1 MPKNIEAIYP
11 LSAVQE
17 GMLFHS
23 MYAPEAGVYG
33 CQFTCTLTG
42 SLQPEAFREAM
53 QKVLERHSILRTLIW
68 ERREKLFQVVANDV
82 ELPWEYLD
90 WRGMSEPE
98 QAARWEQYLDEERR
112 RGFDLSRP
120 PLMRTALIQMKDE
133 AYRFIWSFHHM
144 LLDGWSLSI
153 VLKEMFTLYWSHCS
167 GQEIHLDQPRPY
179 KDYIAWL
186 QRQDMSKV
194 EDFWRK
200 FLQGFLAPTPMHVDK
215 PIGKRNKQTE
225 EFTEIEWKLPRKTT
239 TALQNL
245 ARQHGLTLNTLIQ
258 GGWAVLLSRYSG
270 EEDVVFGAVVS
281 GRSGDL
287 AGIDSMVGLFI
298 NTLPMRVRL
307 SAEDTL
313 IPWLKKIQEQQVDLR
328 QYEFS
333 PLVDVHRWSE
343 VSHGHPLFETVL
355 VYENYP
361 VDRTL
366 GEWGGEL
373 SVQDVVSH
381 TWTNYPLSIMVVPEA
396 ELRAKVLYDSSR
408 FDGET
413 IQRVMSHLETIL
425 TGMTENP
432 AAKLSE
438 LPVLTEQERRQ
449 LMEWNAT
456 DAPYPTDICIQ
467 QLFETQAAQR
477 PDAVA
482 LLLEDEQMT
491 YRELDELSNQI
502 ARLLLREG
510 VGPNVRVGVM
520 MERSMEMI
528 AAVLGILKAG
538 GAYVPLDPS
547 HPGERLAYVLENAE
561 VAVLLAHSSCVENL
575 PDEHP
580 VVILWE
586 TEKESIRQES
596 RERPGAETSAQN
608 LAYIIYTSGSTGT
621 PKGVMVRHQPVINL
635 IEWVNNTFAMN
646 ESDRLLWV
654 TSLGFDLS
662 VYDIFG
668 ILGAGGSIRIVKD
681 ADVRDP
687 KRLLQH
693 LRSGEITFWD
703 SAPAALQ
710 QVLPFLGETSGK
722 AAESRL
728 KRVFLSGD
736 WIPLS
741 MPDELKKHFPGVE
754 VISLGGGT
762 EATIWSNFYRI
773 GEVEEDW
780 VSIPYGKPIQNAR
793 YYVLDAHLNPC
804 PIGVPGE
811 LYIGGACLAE
821 GYANAPELT
830 SQRFLPDP
838 FGAPG
843 DRMYRTGD
851 MARYWP
857 DGNMEFLG
865 RVDNQVKIRGFR
877 VELGEVEAAIAQ
889 HPNVQTALAT
899 IQEVPLGDKRLVAYV
914 VPKSKEETL
923 SSAWGAEQVSQWQTV
938 FNEIYRQPSPTEELA
953 YNTIGWTSSYT
964 DLPIPQ
970 EEMKEWA
977 DRTVE
982 RILSQKPRRV
992 LEIGC
997 GSGMLLFQV
1006 APHCEEYWATDL
1018 SEETIARLGQ
1028 QIAAMNLP
1036 QVHLACREATNFAG
1050 IESGS
1055 FDMVVL
1061 NSVIQ
1066 YFPSLSY
1073 LMDVLDGAIQALKPG
1088 GVIFLGDVRNY
1099 TLLRT
1104 FYTSL
1109 ELFQAPDTLSAAQFQ
1124 QRVTKR
1130 LNQEK
1135 ELLIDPAFFAALR
1148 KRHSQI
1154 SEVQVQLKKA
1164 RHQNELSKFRYD
1176 VFLHVGKAHQA
1187 PAAPK
1192 EVQWE
1197 EETWN
1202 LAKVREVL
1210 SEEPEILVF
1219 RDIPNRRVREEQA
1232 AVDLLRSPSH
1242 PENVGELRKRL
1253 IPAREE
1259 GMDPEEF
1266 WQLGEDLSYDVFI
1279 TWASSGSNDRMDVV
1293 FAREHAFSAP
1303 LSYEAILG
1311 GSGRDSRESKQWSY
1325 YANSPLQE
1333 KLFQQMLPQIRER
1346 VKEKLPEY
1354 MIPSAYLF
1362 LDGLP
1367 VTSNGKVDRR
1377 ALPLPELTREG
1388 ERQYLAPRDLV
1399 EMQLAQI
1406 WEELLGTRPIGVTDN
1421 FFELGGHSL
1430 LAVRL
1435 IMQIKEQFQQELPL
1449 SVLFE
1454 GTTIEYLA
1462 RVLRQQEAGQERSS
1476 SPLVA
1481 IKPHGAKPPLFL
1493 VHPTGGNVLCYL
1505 HLARHIE
1512 RDQPLYALQ
1521 SPGLYDDWEHAQSI
1535 EAMAAHYIDAI
1546 LSVRPDGPYLIG
1558 GWSYGATVAYE
1569 IALQMERRGLDV
1581 AKLLLIDS
1589 PAPNY
1594 TQRLPE
1600 MNQTAFLLSLFRE
1613 LERFF
1618 GESVAFTE
1626 EEISGLSPDEQL
1638 PYLLEQ
1644 MIRAGLIPPGSEL
1657 ADIDR
1662 LLEVYQTNLY
1672 TLQRY
1677 NPAGKFSGQAVLFHS
1692 TLPNEDDVLKQ
1703 MVEEQDATAGW
1714 RHYLS
1719 RPVDMHAIPGDHVT
1733 MITEPNVRAL
1743 AERIRS
1749 VTETGQKV
1757 SSI

>member
-1 MPKNIEAIYP
+1 MPANIEAIYP
-11 LSAVQE
+11 LTAVQE

-23 MYAPEAGVYG
+23 LYAPEAGVYG

-42 SLQPEAFREAM
+42 AFQPEAFRQALE
-53 QKVLERHSILRTLIW
+53 KVLERHSILRTLIW
-68 ERREKLFQVVANDV
+68 ERREKLFQVVVKEAK
-82 ELPWEYLD
+82 LPWQYLD
-90 WRGMSEPE
+90 WRGQPEEE
-98 QAARWEQYLDEERR
+98 QAAKWEQYLDEERR
-112 RGFDLSRP
+112 RGFHLSSP
-120 PLMRTALIQMKDE
+120 PLMRTALIQMKDDS
-133 AYRFIWSFHHM
+133 YRFIWSFHHM

-153 VLKEMFTLYWSHCS
+153 VLKEVFTLYWSSCK
-167 GQEIHLDQPRPY
+167 GQDISLNPPRPY
-179 KDYIAWL
+179 KDYITWL

-194 EDFWRK
+194 EEYWRK
-200 FLQGFLAPTPMHVDK
+200 SLQGFQAPTPMHVDK
-215 PIGKRNKQTE
+215 PIGKRNKQAE
-225 EFTEIEWKLPRKTT
+225 EFTEIEWKLSQKTT
-239 TALQNL
+239 ADLQNL

-258 GGWAVLLSRYSG
+258 GGWAVLLNRYSG
-270 EEDVVFGAVVS
+270 EDDVVFGAVVS

-287 AGIDSMVGLFI
+287 MGIDSMVGLFI
-298 NTLPMRVRL
+298 NTLPMRVKL
-307 SAEDTL
+307 NADDTL

-328 QYEFS
+328 QYEYS
-333 PLVDVHRWSE
+333 PLVDIHRWSE
-343 VSHGHPLFETVL
+343 IPHGHALFETVL

-396 ELRAKVLYDSSR
+396 SLRAKVLYDSSR
-408 FDGET
+408 FDAET
-413 IQRVMSHLETIL
+413 IQRVMNHLETVL
-425 TGMTENP
+425 TGMVENP
-432 AAKLSE
+432 QGKLSE
-438 LPVLTEQERRQ
+438 LSILTEQEHQQ
-449 LMEWNAT
+449 LREWNDT
-456 DAPYPTDICIQ
+456 QTYFPTDICIQ
-467 QLFETQAAQR
+467 QLFETQAEQR
-477 PDAVA
+477 PDAIA
-482 LLLEDEQMT
+482 LLLEEEQMT
-491 YRELDELSNQI
+491 YRELNELSNQI
-502 ARLLLREG
+502 AHRLLKEG
-510 VGPNVRVGVM
+510 VGTDVRVGVM
-520 MERSMEMI
+520 MERSAEMI

-547 HPGERLAYVLENAE
+547 APRERQAYILENAE
-561 VAVLLAHSSCVENL
+561 VGVLFTHQSTVENL
-575 PDEHP
+575 PDGAATVLHWEAELAS
-580 VVILWE
+580 IL
-586 TEKESIRQES
+586 QES
-596 RERPGAETSAQN
+596 KEPPKVEVSPKN

-635 IEWVNNTFAMN
+635 IDWVNKTFAVD
-646 ESDRLLWV
+646 EFDRILWV

-668 ILGAGGSIRIVKD
+668 ILAAGGSIRIVKD
-681 ADVRDP
+681 AELRDP
-687 KRLLQH
+687 KRLLQY

-710 QVLPFLGETSGK
+710 QVLPFLSESSSETGDSK
-722 AAESRL
+722 L

-736 WIPLS
+736 WIPVT
-741 MPDELKKHFPGVE
+741 MPDVLKKHFPGVE

-773 GEVEEDW
+773 DEVKEEW
-780 VSIPYGKPIQNAR
+780 ASIPYGKPIQNAR

-804 PIGVPGE
+804 PVGVPGE

-821 GYANAPELT
+821 GYANAPDLT
-830 SQRFLPDP
+830 AERFLPDP

-851 MARYWP
+851 MAKYWP

-877 VELGEVEAAIAQ
+877 VELGEVESVIAQ
-889 HPNVQTALAT
+889 HPNVQNALAT
-899 IQEVPLGDKRLVAYV
+899 IHESPSGDKRLVAYV
-914 VPKSKEETL
+914 VPKSKEEAV
-923 SSAWGAEQVSQWQTV
+923 SSGWDAEQVSQWQTV

-964 DLPIPQ
+964 ELPIPQ

-982 RILSQKPRRV
+982 RILSQKPGRV

-1018 SEETIARLGQ
+1018 SEETITKLGQ
-1028 QIAAMNLP
+1028 QLSTMNMP
-1036 QVHLACREATNFAG
+1036 HVHLACREATNFDG
-1050 IESGS
+1050 IEPGS

-1066 YFPSLSY
+1066 YFPTISY
-1073 LMDVLDGAIQALKPG
+1073 LMDVLDGAVKALKPG

-1099 TLLRT
+1099 SLLRT

-1109 ELFQAPDTLSAAQFQ
+1109 ELFNAPDSLSTTQFQ

-1135 ELLIDPAFFAALR
+1135 ELLIDPAFFYAWR
-1148 KRHSQI
+1148 KRHNHI
-1154 SEVQVQLKKA
+1154 SEIQVQLKKA

-1176 VFLHVGKAHQA
+1176 VFLHIGTEHQK
-1187 PAAPK
+1187 PASPQY
-1192 EVQWE
+1192 VQWE
-1197 EETWN
+1197 REAWN
-1202 LAKVREVL
+1202 LAQVREAL
-1210 SEEPEILVF
+1210 LTEPEILVF
-1219 RDIPNRRVREEQA
+1219 RDVPNKRVWAEHT
-1232 AVDLLRSPSH
+1232 AVELLKSTSR
-1242 PENVGELRKRL
+1242 PENVEDLRKRL
-1253 IPAREE
+1253 IPVMEE
-1259 GMDPEEF
+1259 GVDPEEL
-1266 WQLGEDLSYDVFI
+1266 WMLGEDMSYDVYI
-1279 TWASSGSNDRMDVV
+1279 TWSSSGSHLIDVV
-1293 FAREHAFSAP
+1293 YARRQESPMP

-1311 GSGRDSRESKQWSY
+1311 TSEMKGSEPRNWSY

-1362 LDGLP
+1362 LDSLP
-1367 VTSNGKVDRR
+1367 VTANGKVDRR
-1377 ALPLPELTREG
+1377 ALPLPEITREG
-1388 ERQYLAPRDLV
+1388 ERLYLAPRDLV
-1399 EMQLAQI
+1399 EMKLAHI
-1406 WEELLGTRPIGVTDN
+1406 WEDLLDTRPIGVTDN

-1449 SVLFE
+1449 SVLFQ
-1454 GTTIEYLA
+1454 GTTIENLA
-1462 RVLRQQEAGQERSS
+1462 RVLRQQEAELAQSTT
-1476 SPLVA
+1476 PLVA
-1481 IKPHGAKPPLFL
+1481 IKPAGSKPPLFL

-1512 RDQPLYALQ
+1512 REQPLYGLQ
-1521 SPGLYDDWEHAQSI
+1521 SPGLYGDWEHSQSI
-1535 EAMAAHYIDAI
+1535 EAMAAHYIEVI
-1546 LSVRPDGPYLIG
+1546 QSVQPEGPYVIG
-1558 GWSYGATVAYE
+1558 GWSYGATVAFE
-1569 IALQMERRGLDV
+1569 IALQMEKKGLEV

-1589 PAPNY
+1589 PAPIY
-1594 TQRLPE
+1594 TQCIPE
-1600 MNQTAFLLSLFRE
+1600 MDQTTFLLSLFKE

-1618 GESVAFTE
+1618 GESIQVTPE
-1626 EEISGLSPDEQL
+1626 TVSSLSPDEQM
-1638 PYLLEQ
+1638 PFLLEQ
-1644 MIRAGLIPPGSEL
+1644 MTQAGLIPPGSQL
-1657 ADIDR
+1657 SDIDR
-1662 LLEVYQTNLY
+1662 LLEVYRTNLF

-1677 NPAGKFSGQAVLFHS
+1677 NPASVFSGNAVLFRS
-1692 TLPNEDDVLKQ
+1692 TLANEDDVLKR
-1703 MVEEQDATAGW
+1703 MVEEQDSTAGW
-1714 RHYLS
+1714 SRYLS
-1719 RPVDMHAIPGDHVT
+1719 RPVEIHAIPGDHVT
-1733 MITEPNVRAL
+1733 MITEPNVSLL

-1749 VTETGQKV
+1749 VLGTGQKV